1 MHCAL
6 ESPKVCAP
14 DLPGVGGGDQQRT
27 SDPQSCQEIDV
38 CFKATKLVVICY
50 KPQNKTA
57 IYVHPEVDWNRKKT
71 AIAETTGRA
80 SQGGGCG
87 WWKHMPQRRQ
97 RGTERRS

>member
-14 DLPGVGGGDQQRT
+14 DLPGVGDGDQQRT

-50 KPQNKTA
+50 KPQNKTV
-57 IYVHPEVDWNRKKT
+57 IYVPPRSGLEPEENCYCRNHRQSQPGRRLWLV
-71 AIAETTGRA
+71 ETHATEE
-80 SQGGGCG
+80 
-87 WWKHMPQRRQ
+87 
-97 RGTERRS
+97 TERD